1 MCFSLLLS
9 TKEDILKKMVTKPF
23 MGPIDFNSMG
33 KKSMLSRIEEFIQVW
48 NNLRVSKSKLIFIWV
63 KYPLPVVRLKCH

>member
-48 NNLRVSKSKLIFIWV
+48 NNLRVSKSK
-63 KYPLPVVRLKCH
+63 